1 MGERISD
8 NSINHEIK
16 ADDETALR
24 LAKLTEGYTGSEI
37 EQLLVSA
44 MYEAFYQDRGLT
56 EEDVV
61 QAIKNTVALSTTQ
74 REQMNALREWAK
86 ERAVLATAV
95 EDQEFDKENDSEN
108 TNGKGNVQGGRIV
121 SFDL

>member
-1 MGERISD
+1 
-8 NSINHEIK
+8 
-16 ADDETALR
+16 
-24 LAKLTEGYTGSEI
+24 
-37 EQLLVSA
+37 

-61 QAIKNTVALSTTQ
+61 QAINNTVALSTTQ

>member
-44 MYEAFYQDRGLT
+44 MDEAFYQDRGLT